1 VRIGVFHHAPYYL
14 RYYGSALVEL
24 SDRGHHIVLARP
36 DRFTE
41 VKPPAALRKRKR
53 VSTALYPWARS
64 DGSEKTIGMTR
75 TARDFARYQSPPFRS
90 AHANRQRAFE
100 RVLRSVVGKQ
110 RSLAFEGEPP
120 SFELGEDEWLLLD
133 DLFASLERVV
143 PPDEGT
149 VRFIRDQRLDVVVCF
164 TRVNI
169 AARDTEIV
177 KAARHLG
184 VPAGVVVYSW
194 DNLSSK
200 GLLHEHPDRLFV
212 WNGVQAKEAELL
224 HRIDPARIV
233 VTGAVRFDSV
243 FERSPSAERSELLRE
258 LGLDP
263 ARRTIL
269 YLGSSTF
276 VAPREPE
283 FVDRWVA
290 GLRAA
295 ADEQLRNANV
305 IVRQHPGTVEDA
317 PWIAWTPADP
327 FVARVAPLVRSR
339 EQDLYDQIS
348 ASDAVV
354 ALNTSAEI
362 EAAIVGRPVLTVK
375 AGDFAPGQEG
385 SVHFRYLLAEEGGFV
400 ETADTLD
407 EHLEQ
412 LGRALADDPLA
423 DARRRFL
430 ESFVRP
436 LGAGRPPGSALA
448 DAIEQLGRTRRARRP
463 GMRALARLGRRP
475 QRVRT
480 ER

>member
-14 RYYGSALVEL
+14 RYYSSALAEL
-24 SDRGHHIVLARP
+24 SDRGHQLVLARP
-36 DRFTE
+36 DRHTE
-41 VKPPAALRKRKR
+41 VKPPAALRKRRR
-53 VSTALYPWARS
+53 VSTALYPWRRS
-64 DGSEKTIGMTR
+64 DGFEKTIGMVR

-100 RVLRSVVGKQ
+100 RLLRSVVGKQ
-110 RSLAFEGEPP
+110 RSLAFEGESPL
-120 SFELGEDEWLLLD
+120 FELGEDEWALLD
-133 DLFASLERVV
+133 NLLGDLERLI

-149 VRFIRDQRLDVVVCF
+149 VRFIRDQRLDVVVCV

-184 VPAGVVVYSW
+184 VPTGVVVYSW

-200 GLLHEHPDRLFV
+200 GLLHVHPDRLFV
-212 WNGVQAKEAELL
+212 WNDVQAKEAEQL
-224 HRIDPARIV
+224 HRIDPSHIV

-243 FERSPSAERSELLRE
+243 FDRSPSTDRVELLRE
-258 LGLDP
+258 LGLDA
-263 ARRTIL
+263 ARQTVL

-283 FVDRWVA
+283 FVDRWIA
-290 GLRAA
+290 ALRGS
-295 ADEQLRNANV
+295 ADERIRDMNV
-305 IVRQHPGTVEDA
+305 IVRQHPGTAEDA
-317 PWIAWTPADP
+317 PWISWTPSG
-327 FVARVAPLVRSR
+327 PLVVRAAPVTR
-339 EQDLYDQIS
+339 GRAQDLYDQIS

-375 AGDFAPGQEG
+375 AGALAPGQEG

-400 ETADTLD
+400 ETADALD

-412 LGRALADDPLA
+412 LGRALAEDPLA

-430 ESFVRP
+430 DTFVRP
-436 LGAGRPPGSALA
+436 LGADKPTGAALA
-448 DAIEQLGRTRRARRP
+448 DAIEGLARTRRARRP
-463 GMRALARLGRRP
+463 GIRALARLGVIP
-475 QRVRT
+475 GSGV
-480 ER
+480 